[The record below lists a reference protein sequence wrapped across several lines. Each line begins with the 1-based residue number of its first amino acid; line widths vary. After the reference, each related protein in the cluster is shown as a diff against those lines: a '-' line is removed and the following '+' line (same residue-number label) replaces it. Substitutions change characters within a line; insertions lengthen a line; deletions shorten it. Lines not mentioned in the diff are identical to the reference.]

1 MAFSQTCSKISLLWL
16 NKNVFNSSKVKLW
29 REMASKMMAC
39 IKSWYPCTLE
49 RSIELKRVS
58 MFLPEKGSVEWNS
71 SKSLLHFIIHIRCSM
86 QEFKK
91 GGRFFVQL
99 IKNLF
104 VQSIEIVIQLV
115 KGKLC
120 ISQGFNEQ
128 SANKLFVGG
137 KVSGSSFFN
146 NVSILVHGVVVIS
159 FFQVFENSFESCHN
173 SKPLVVSHHWWWVNN
188 NTCLY
193 WQFTLHWLVHPNV
206 FSLGLS

>member
-1 MAFSQTCSKISLLWL
+1 MSREWTMQWRHCPDMFNSHRTWGFEEHSHQNRQWLFHKHVQKISLLWL

-71 SKSLLHFIIHIRCSM
+71 SRSLLHFIIHIGLSV

-91 GGRFFVQL
+91 DGRFFVQL
-99 IKNLF
+99 IKNPF
-104 VQSIEIVIQLV
+104 VQRIEIVIQLV

-128 SANKLFVGG
+128 SANKLFVVG
-137 KVSGSSFFN
+137 KVSR
-146 NVSILVHGVVVIS
+146 I
-159 FFQVFENSFESCHN
+159 
-173 SKPLVVSHHWWWVNN
+173 
-188 NTCLY
+188 
-193 WQFTLHWLVHPNV
+193 
-206 FSLGLS
+206 

>member
-1 MAFSQTCSKISLLWL
+1 
-16 NKNVFNSSKVKLW
+16 
-29 REMASKMMAC
+29 
-39 IKSWYPCTLE
+39 
-49 RSIELKRVS
+49 
-58 MFLPEKGSVEWNS
+58 
-71 SKSLLHFIIHIRCSM
+71 M

-173 SKPLVVSHHWWWVNN
+173 SKPLVVSHH
-188 NTCLY
+188 
-193 WQFTLHWLVHPNV
+193 
-206 FSLGLS
+206 